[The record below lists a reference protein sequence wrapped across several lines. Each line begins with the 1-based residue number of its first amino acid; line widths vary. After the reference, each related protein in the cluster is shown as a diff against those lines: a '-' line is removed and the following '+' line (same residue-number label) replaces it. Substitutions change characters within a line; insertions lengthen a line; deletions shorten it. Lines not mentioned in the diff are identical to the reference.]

1 MSRRL
6 HQTIP
11 DSVYATLIES
21 AKKRGLTPSQLLI
34 LIITAYAPPVSERK
48 VDLTEPSKAQ
58 LANKLLEDLGSLE
71 FGE

>member
-6 HQTIP
+6 HQTLP
-11 DSVYATLIES
+11 DSVYTILIES

-34 LIITAYAPPVSERK
+34 LLITSYAPPVSDRK
-48 VDLTEPSKAQ
+48 IDLAEPSKTQ
-58 LANKLLEDLGSLE
+58 LANKLLEDLDALN